1 MDIFKQ
7 INGYDGLYSA
17 CSNGSII
24 SLPKKTRK
32 GIRTLKPIKVAFGY
46 YAVDLVKDK
55 KIKRFLVH
63 RLIANAFL
71 DNTENKPQVNHINGL
86 KGDNS
91 LENLEWATASEN
103 QKHAIKNG
111 LRSAKGEKN
120 SQSKLTKDQ
129 VLEIFNDNSKYHI
142 ISIKYNISVPTIS
155 DIKRGYSWCS
165 VTGMKNKK
173 AEQIETKC

>member
-7 INGYDGLYSA
+7 ITGYEGLYSA
-17 CSNGSII
+17 CSNGNVI

-32 GIRTLKPIKVAFGY
+32 GIRTLKPIKVTFGY

-55 KIKRFLVH
+55 KVKRFLVH

-71 DNTENKPQVNHINGL
+71 DNKELKPQVNHINGL
-86 KGDNS
+86 KGDNR
-91 LENLEWATASEN
+91 LENLEWNTCSEN
-103 QKHAIKNG
+103 QKHAIRIG

-129 VLEIFNDNSKYHI
+129 VLEIFKDNSKYGI
-142 ISIKYNISVPTIS
+142 IAEKYSVSVPTVS

-165 VTGMKNKK
+165 VTGMQSIK
-173 AEQIETKC
+173 